1 MYLGTDSEKVED
13 TKGESEGVNLRRIDN
28 TMTKQIKGQED
39 KHYTRNRNRLI
50 NTNPSKESR

>member
-13 TKGESEGVNLRRIDN
+13 TKGESEVNLRRIDN

-39 KHYTRNRNRLI
+39 KH
-50 NTNPSKESR
+50 

>member
-39 KHYTRNRNRLI
+39 KH
-50 NTNPSKESR
+50 